1 MKLKDRIINPVRD
14 MSPLGDRDSK
24 INSNSNYTLAKE
36 HMSKFSN
43 ESKNISNGVNEDYL
57 KKILEQTCN
66 PSTET
71 IHRIIEKTRERKGLT
86 IEEVGFL
93 VNLKEP
99 SLIAK
104 LFEAASLVKQEIY
117 GERLVFF
124 APLYVS
130 DYCINDCEY
139 CNFHIRNK
147 ELHRRQL
154 TLAEVE
160 EQTKFLID
168 QGHKRVLLECGE
180 DNVHNT
186 IDYIVNVINR
196 IYSVRTSKGNIR
208 RVNVNIA
215 ATTVGSYK
223 KLKAA
228 NIGTYQLFQ
237 ETYHRPT
244 YEKLHHGP
252 KADYDRQITAH
263 ERAFEV
269 GLDDVGIG
277 VLFGLYDWRFEVL
290 GLVSHAQ
297 YLDQTYKVGPHTISV
312 PRICSAPT
320 VVYKPEY
327 LVSDDDF
334 LKIIAILRLSVP
346 YTGMIISTREN
357 ADIRKKAFKIGISQA
372 SAGSVTVTGGYG
384 KKDNQPQ
391 FNIRDERSLAD
402 VIKDVI
408 GNKMIPSFCTACYRI
423 GRTGE
428 RFMKLSKPGEIQ
440 KFCRPN
446 ALLTFAEYL
455 YDCTSDGITEQGM
468 KLIGKYLNEIQDK
481 TVRSETRRRLLEIA
495 NGKRDLYF

>member
-1 MKLKDRIINPVRD
+1 MKLKDHII
-14 MSPLGDRDSK
+14 
-24 INSNSNYTLAKE
+24 
-36 HMSKFSN
+36 
-43 ESKNISNGVNEDYL
+43 NEDYL
-57 KKILEQTCN
+57 RKILEQTRN
-66 PSTET
+66 PSTGT
-71 IHRIIEKTRERKGLT
+71 IHRIIEKARKRKGVT

-93 VNLKEP
+93 VNLQEP
-99 SLIAK
+99 SLITK
-104 LFEAASLVKQEIY
+104 LFETASLIKQKIY

-130 DYCINDCEY
+130 DYCVNDCEY

-154 TLAEVE
+154 TLDEVE
-160 EQTKFLID
+160 EQTKFLIN
-168 QGHKRVLLECGE
+168 QGHKRILLECGE
-180 DNVHNT
+180 DNIHNT

-196 IYSVRTSKGNIR
+196 IYSVRTPTRSGFSLREPVRVRGEGNIR

-215 ATTVGSYK
+215 ATTVENYK

-237 ETYHRPT
+237 ETYHRST
-244 YEKLHHGP
+244 YERLHRGP

-263 ERAFEV
+263 ERAFKA
-269 GLDDVGIG
+269 GLNDVGIG

-290 GLVSHAQ
+290 GLVAHAQ

-312 PRICSAPT
+312 PRICPAPT
-320 VVYKPEY
+320 VTYKPEY
-327 LVSDDDF
+327 LVSEDDF
-334 LKIIAILRLSVP
+334 LKIIAILRLAVP
-346 YTGMIISTREN
+346 YTGMIISTRER
-357 ADIRKKAFKIGISQA
+357 AEIRKIAFNIGISQS

-384 KKDNQPQ
+384 KQNSQPQ
-391 FNIRDERSLAD
+391 FAIHDTRPLIE
-402 VIKDVI
+402 VIKDVM
-408 GNKMIPSFCTACYRI
+408 KDKLIPSFCTACYRS

-455 YDCTSDGITEQGM
+455 YDYTSNGITEQGL
-468 KLIGKYLNEIQDK
+468 KIIEEYLNRIKDK
-481 TVRSETRRRLLEIA
+481 TLRSETRRRLAEIK
-495 NGKRDLYF
+495 NGKRDSYF